1 MHEFEFDGTAVHCY
15 NEQFLMLAA
24 GGGSI
29 DKGQIGTIIYSAKFP
44 LKHHLLFRSHTIFKK
59 SNNRQFKT
67 IIFRLKK

>member
-1 MHEFEFDGTAVHCY
+1 MHEFEYDGTDCY

-24 GGGSI
+24 CGGSI

-44 LKHHLLFRSHTIFKK
+44 LKHHLLFRSHTIFEK

-67 IIFRLKK
+67 IIFR